1 MKNSVLVPL
10 DGSKRAEQALEVADS
25 FLKGKENVSLTILR
39 ALETPR
45 LSAWLPADYLPI
57 SQREMDMVKAYLAQ
71 TAAAWEGRGYE
82 VRTVLAQ
89 GPGPIQA
96 ITKECSE
103 GRAGLVIMT
112 SHGESGWVEFFLG
125 SNTDKV
131 LRSCPTRVLV
141 LKSENPEQPSGPVF
155 QKILIPLDGSERAE
169 LAIPQ
174 ALDLAPGGRAKIL
187 LVAVSVKFRG
197 HAFEGDLKTI
207 VEPDFKR
214 LNEYLD
220 KHAEWLSNQGYEV
233 DSVVRRG
240 EPSEEILKLAEE
252 EKTDLILLTSRGH
265 TGLMLWSFGS
275 VAERILRHS
284 DCSVMVLKEQDELV

>member
-10 DGSKRAEQALEVADS
+10 DGSKRAEKSLEVADS
-25 FLKGKENVSLTILR
+25 FLKGKENLSLTILR

-45 LSAWLPADYLPI
+45 LSAWLPAEYLSI
-57 SQREMDMVKAYLAQ
+57 SQTEMDLVKVYLAQ

-82 VRTVLAQ
+82 VRTVLAK
-89 GPGPIQA
+89 GPGPVDA
-96 ITKECSE
+96 IRKECVE

-112 SHGESGWVEFFLG
+112 SHGESGWVEFILG
-125 SNTDKV
+125 SNTEKV
-131 LRSCPTRVLV
+131 LRSCSTRVLV
-141 LKSENPEQPSGPVF
+141 LKSDNEAVASGPVF

-169 LAIPQ
+169 LALPQ
-174 ALDLAPGGRAKIL
+174 ALDLAPGGSAKIT
-187 LVAVSVKFRG
+187 LVAVSVTFRG
-197 HAFEGDLKTI
+197 HAFEGDLKTV

-214 LNEYLD
+214 LYEYLE

-240 EPSEEILKLAEE
+240 EPSEEILKLAKE
-252 EKTDLILLTSRGH
+252 EKTDLVLLTSRGH

-275 VAERILRHS
+275 VAERVLRHS
-284 DCSVMVLKEQDELV
+284 DCSVMVLKEQD